1 MSQDFESTG
10 FPPAYLITFR
20 CYGTW
25 LHGDTRGSMDRRGHN
40 IYGTPGIPTNR
51 KLESSEVERMKRS
64 PLTLYEAQRAA
75 VEEAVKEVCEY
86 RGFIL
91 RAINVRTNHV
101 HVVVSAAC
109 KPETVMNAFKA
120 YSTRK
125 LRELGLLPE
134 TGNPWARHGSTL
146 YLWKPR
152 HVEMAVEYVLYGQG
166 DSLPSFSGEV

>member
-1 MSQDFESTG
+1 MSQDFESTA

-25 LHGDTRGSMDRRGHN
+25 LHGDTRGSMNRRGHN
-40 IYGTPGIPTNR
+40 IYGTPRMPNNR
-51 KLESSEVERMKRS
+51 KLESSDAERLKCLPM
-64 PLTLYEAQRAA
+64 TLYEAQRNA
-75 VEEAVKEVCEY
+75 VEEAVGEVCEY
-86 RGFIL
+86 RGFLL
-91 RAINVRTNHV
+91 RAVNVRTNHI

-109 KPETVMNAFKA
+109 RPEAILNAFKA

-134 TGNPWARHGSTL
+134 GSKPWARHGSTL

-152 HVEMAVEYVLYGQG
+152 HVEIAVEYVLYGQG
-166 DSLPSFSGEV
+166 DTLPKFSGEI